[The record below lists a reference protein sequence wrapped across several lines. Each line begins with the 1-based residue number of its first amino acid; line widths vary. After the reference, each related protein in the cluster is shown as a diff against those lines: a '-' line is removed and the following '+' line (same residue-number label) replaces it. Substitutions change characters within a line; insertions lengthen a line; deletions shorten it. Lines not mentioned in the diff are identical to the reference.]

1 MTKAIQQNGRIEN
14 INGLKFYEQDVLMC
28 SYIYSDDVKINVSID
43 YRNPGFGIIFA
54 ECNGDNISR
63 YSNINLIRIGDLEW
77 SLIKIKNGEQAV
89 INNGSTP
96 LQSSFDEENILN
108 LTISKSG
115 RYIKLYSDQKEI
127 LKSSIGD
134 ELGKYNIGFYSNSEN
149 TIISADVYEKKPQD
163 WITNIENSNGG
174 RVSFKRDTI
183 LFENGDGYIES
194 EQQKIKLK
202 AGKYWIDFT
211 AKEVNKNLDIKYYIF
226 ESEYDNLEID
236 PCKKNIV
243 NYDDNSF
250 TLEEDTEVNI
260 LFQCSSGEIS
270 NISIKD
276 DINQSYVSNSGCEAE
291 TKDGSKV
298 IVNLDNIKKITWI
311 GCINNIPTYK
321 INEEAP
327 YYIIKYGDNKY
338 TYSMLSMS
346 LNKEYSFSFLKNDK
360 NKWQLEIKNE
370 GTVFFY
376 EFDTLEKT
384 MEFFYNI
391 SGYAKDIIVTT
402 LDGIEI
408 NILLQK
414 NYKKY
419 VPIEIESPIIVTDEN
434 NSPFDLSSDYRYI
447 ETNGKY
453 IFTNW
458 CREYFNGQAKTI
470 FTEKNI
476 LDGVDSVILYGIKD
490 DIDIDK
496 IYNISND
503 KVIHDIS
510 TFSKKYDI
518 ISSEYYDVTGNSIEL
533 AEKITD
539 MKYKYY
545 IVDYL
550 KSDSYCINI
559 AKDNND
565 NDIYE
570 VDISTSNEKF
580 ITLYDMTKDGQIKHY
595 KIIDNISPIDD
606 YFISVKKREDGEDF

>member
-28 SYIYSDDVKINVSID
+28 SYVYSDDVKINVSID

-54 ECNGDNISR
+54 ECNSDDISR

-77 SLIKIKNGEQAV
+77 SLIKIKNGEQAA
-89 INNGSTP
+89 ISNGSTP
-96 LQSSFDEENILN
+96 IKSSFDEENVLN
-108 LTISKSG
+108 LTVSKSG

-127 LKSSIGD
+127 FKTSIGD
-134 ELGKYNIGFYSNSEN
+134 ELSKYNIGFYSNSEN

-183 LFENGDGYIES
+183 LFENGDGYLES

-211 AKEVNKNLDIKYYIF
+211 AKEVNKDLDIKYYIF

-236 PCKKNIV
+236 PYKKNII

-250 TLEEDTEVNI
+250 TLDEDTEVNI
-260 LFQCSSGEIS
+260 LFQCTSGEIS

-311 GCINNIPTYK
+311 GCIDNVPTYK

-327 YYIIKYGDNKY
+327 YHIIKYGDNKY

-346 LNKEYSFSFLKNDK
+346 LNKEYSFLFSKNDK
-360 NKWQLEIKNE
+360 DKWQLEIKNDD
-370 GTVFFY
+370 TVFFY

-384 MEFFYNI
+384 MEFFYNV

-402 LDGIEI
+402 LDGVEI
-408 NILLQK
+408 NVLLQK
-414 NYKKY
+414 SYKKY

-447 ETNGKY
+447 ESNEKY

-458 CREYFNGQAKTI
+458 CREYFDGSTKII

-476 LDGVDSVILYGIKD
+476 LDGVDSIILYGIKD
-490 DIDIDK
+490 DINIDK

-503 KVIHDIS
+503 KVMHDIS
-510 TFSKKYDI
+510 TCSKKYDI
-518 ISSEYYDVTGNSIEL
+518 ISSEYYDIAGNSIEL

-559 AKDNND
+559 VKDNND

-595 KIIDNISPIDD
+595 KIVDNISPVDD

>member
-28 SYIYSDDVKINVSID
+28 SYVYSDDVKINVSID

-54 ECNGDNISR
+54 ECNSDNISR

-77 SLIKIKNGEQAV
+77 SLIKIKNGEQAT
-89 INNGSTP
+89 ISNGSTP
-96 LQSSFDEENILN
+96 IQSSFDKENILN
-108 LTISKSG
+108 LTVSKSG

-127 LKSSIGD
+127 FKTSIGD
-134 ELGKYNIGFYSNSEN
+134 ELSKYNIGFYSNSEN
-149 TIISADVYEKKPQD
+149 TIISADVYEKKSQD

-183 LFENGDGYIES
+183 LFENGDGYLES

-202 AGKYWIDFT
+202 AGKYWIDFA
-211 AKEVNKNLDIKYYIF
+211 AKEVNKDLDIKYYIF

-236 PCKKNIV
+236 PYKKNII

-260 LFQCSSGEIS
+260 LFQCASGEIS

-311 GCINNIPTYK
+311 GCIDNVPTYK

-327 YYIIKYGDNKY
+327 YHIIKYGDNKY

-346 LNKEYSFSFLKNDK
+346 LNKEYSFSFLKNDRD
-360 NKWQLEIKNE
+360 KWQLEIKNDD
-370 GTVFFY
+370 TVFFY

-384 MEFFYNI
+384 MEFFYNV

-408 NILLQK
+408 NVLLQK
-414 NYKKY
+414 SYKKY

-447 ETNGKY
+447 ESNEKY

-458 CREYFNGQAKTI
+458 CREYFDGSTKII

-476 LDGVDSVILYGIKD
+476 LDGVD
-490 DIDIDK
+490 
-496 IYNISND
+496 
-503 KVIHDIS
+503 
-510 TFSKKYDI
+510 
-518 ISSEYYDVTGNSIEL
+518 
-533 AEKITD
+533 
-539 MKYKYY
+539 
-545 IVDYL
+545 
-550 KSDSYCINI
+550 
-559 AKDNND
+559 
-565 NDIYE
+565 
-570 VDISTSNEKF
+570 
-580 ITLYDMTKDGQIKHY
+580 
-595 KIIDNISPIDD
+595 
-606 YFISVKKREDGEDF
+606 

>member
-96 LQSSFDEENILN
+96 LQSSFDEENVLN

-115 RYIKLYSDQKEI
+115 RYIKLYSNQKEI
-127 LKSSIGD
+127 LKTSIGD

-149 TIISADVYEKKPQD
+149 TIISADVHEKKPQD

-194 EQQKIKLK
+194 ELQKIKLK

-250 TLEEDTEVNI
+250 TLEKDTEVNI
-260 LFQCSSGEIS
+260 LFQCANGEIS

-298 IVNLDNIKKITWI
+298 IVNLDNIKK
-311 GCINNIPTYK
+311 NY
-321 INEEAP
+321 
-327 YYIIKYGDNKY
+327 
-338 TYSMLSMS
+338 
-346 LNKEYSFSFLKNDK
+346 
-360 NKWQLEIKNE
+360 
-370 GTVFFY
+370 
-376 EFDTLEKT
+376 
-384 MEFFYNI
+384 
-391 SGYAKDIIVTT
+391 
-402 LDGIEI
+402 LDRVH
-408 NILLQK
+408 Q
-414 NYKKY
+414 
-419 VPIEIESPIIVTDEN
+419 
-434 NSPFDLSSDYRYI
+434 
-447 ETNGKY
+447 
-453 IFTNW
+453 
-458 CREYFNGQAKTI
+458 
-470 FTEKNI
+470 
-476 LDGVDSVILYGIKD
+476 
-490 DIDIDK
+490 
-496 IYNISND
+496 
-503 KVIHDIS
+503 
-510 TFSKKYDI
+510 
-518 ISSEYYDVTGNSIEL
+518 
-533 AEKITD
+533 
-539 MKYKYY
+539 
-545 IVDYL
+545 
-550 KSDSYCINI
+550 
-559 AKDNND
+559 
-565 NDIYE
+565 
-570 VDISTSNEKF
+570 
-580 ITLYDMTKDGQIKHY
+580 
-595 KIIDNISPIDD
+595 
-606 YFISVKKREDGEDF
+606 